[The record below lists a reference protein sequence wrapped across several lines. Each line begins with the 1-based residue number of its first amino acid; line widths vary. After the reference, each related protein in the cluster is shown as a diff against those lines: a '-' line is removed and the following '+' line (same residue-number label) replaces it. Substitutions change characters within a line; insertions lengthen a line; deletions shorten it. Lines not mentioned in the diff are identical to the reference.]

1 MASARRTR
9 TVAAVP
15 QAVWDL
21 LADFGSLSSWARNV
35 DHSCLLEHRADGV
48 GVGTS
53 RRVQVG
59 RNTLVERITEFTPG
73 TTIGY
78 SIEGL
83 PSRLHRVTN
92 CWTLEPTAQGLT
104 TVTLT
109 TTVEVGTNPVARV
122 AERAMC
128 RLLTKQSNVML
139 AGLAQRAE
147 GRG

>member
-1 MASARRTR
+1 M
-9 TVAAVP
+9 P
-15 QAVWDL
+15 QAVWDV
-21 LADFGSLSSWARNV
+21 LADFGALSSWAHSV

-59 RNTLVERITEFTPG
+59 RNALVERITEFTPL
-73 TTIGY
+73 TTLGY

-92 CWTLEPTAQGLT
+92 CWTLEPTAQGFT

-109 TTVEVGTNPVARV
+109 TTVDAGNSPVARV
-122 AERAMC
+122 AERAVC
-128 RLLTKQSNVML
+128 RLLTKQSDGML